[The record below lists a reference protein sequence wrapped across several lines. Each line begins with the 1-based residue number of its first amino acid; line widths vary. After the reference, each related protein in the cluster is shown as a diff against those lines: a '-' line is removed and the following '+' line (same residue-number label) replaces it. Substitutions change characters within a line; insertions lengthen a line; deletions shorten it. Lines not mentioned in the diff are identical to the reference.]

1 MSSTT
6 NVIMFE
12 KAQSAIYST
21 VELPEPGPRD
31 LVIKAE
37 YSGVSMGTEIW
48 FYSGRRTGDIKFPA
62 VPGYQTVG
70 IVQAVGNDAQGFKP
84 GDRVFTSKGK
94 ISDKYPGNWFGA
106 HMQMLISD
114 YESTILIEDGVDSQ
128 EAVFSGMPAVSM
140 RGFGYLKTKPGDKV
154 VVLGQGM
161 IGQMSA
167 QLSRIHGLYVMATD
181 NLPLRVDFS
190 KKYSADQAAI
200 ATCRNIV
207 DWVMEQTEGKGADI
221 VIDTTGVPSIFQH
234 CVELV
239 RHQGQIVMQGWY
251 PEPIPVNFHL
261 THLKEPTVYY
271 PCGFYRE
278 AQLQSLSWLKTGDL
292 KIKPLITHVFHPK
305 DCQEAFQLM
314 LNHPEKTLNV
324 LFDWNY

>member
-1 MSSTT
+1 MTSNT
-6 NVIMFE
+6 NAILFE
-12 KAQSAIYST
+12 EAKKAIYST
-21 VELPEPGPRD
+21 VEIPDPGSRD

-70 IVQAVGNDAQGFKP
+70 IVQSVGSEVKGYKP
-84 GDRVFTSKGK
+84 GDRVFVAKGK
-94 ISDKYPGNWFGA
+94 LTEKSKRNWFGS
-106 HMQMLISD
+106 HMQTLIAD
-114 YESTILIEDGVDSQ
+114 YESVLRIEEGIDAK
-128 EAVFSGMPAVSM
+128 EAVFSAMPAVSM
-140 RGFGYLKTKPGDKV
+140 RGLGYIKSNPGDKV

-161 IGQMSA
+161 IGQMTA
-167 QLSRIHGLYVMATD
+167 QIARIHGLHVMATD
-181 NLPLRVDFS
+181 NLPLRVDIS
-190 KKYSADQAAI
+190 EKHSSNRAAV
-200 ATCRNIV
+200 ASQTNILE
-207 DWVMEQTEGKGADI
+207 WVNEQTDGKGADI
-221 VIDTTGVPSIFQH
+221 VIDTTGSSAIFQH

-251 PEPIPVNFHL
+251 LDPISVDFHL

-271 PCGFYRE
+271 PCGFYPD
-278 AQLQSLSWLKTGDL
+278 AQMQALSWLKEGKL
-292 KIKPLITHVFHPK
+292 KIDPLITHAFHPNQ
-305 DCQEAFQLM
+305 CQEAYDLM